1 MEVYGIDLGTT
12 YSCIAKYNGSNLE
25 VIQPRGGVQGGTVL
39 PSVVQFE
46 KNSGIP
52 IVGDTAKGNKGVRKF
67 AHQVLSLFKRKMGQ
81 DKCDHPILRNGREE
95 DVSPVECSA
104 CVLHSLLHSANE
116 QQLAKRAPIITKAV
130 ITIPAGFTNK
140 QRDCTKA
147 AAELAGIEV
156 LGLIHEPTAAAI
168 SYNIADGETI
178 LVFDFGGGTLDVSV
192 VRNQN
197 GKYEVIE
204 SCSDIEV
211 LDKYVGGQDWDD
223 KLIDLAIDQIN
234 SEIGNSESEEELEKL
249 NRDKNNIVI
258 EGVFQKEGERTKI
271 QLSGAHETTFSYLL
285 DYSTNITRSDFERRT
300 KKMVKDC
307 IKVVKETVE
316 KCQNR
321 GVHIDRCVLAGGSS
335 KMPMIREAL
344 QKELGPL
351 IGDGKPEN
359 SWFPIGDP
367 ENAIAKGAAIY
378 AFLLETKQANIQ
390 EKSSHS
396 YGTSVYKDDKDLIH
410 NLIKSTDPMKM
421 NNEVEFNLES
431 GQTSIRVDVYE
442 NNSEE
447 LDFEDTK
454 SKRKEFHVNKIYD
467 KEYVFDNPRA
477 ITNRTKV
484 NFNVLRDKDGRIS
497 ITVTCPGQ
505 HTESHYVDTIHP
517 PITEEVRNQ
526 IIQTIKLMDENW
538 GMKGMKKK

>member
-81 DKCDHPILRNGREE
+81 DKCDHPIFRNGREE
-95 DVSPVECSA
+95 EVSPVECSA

-204 SCSDIEV
+204 SCSDVEV
-211 LDKYVGGQDWDD
+211 LGKYVGGQDWDD

-234 SEIGNSESEEELEKL
+234 NEIGNSESEEELKKL
-249 NRDKNNIVI
+249 NRDKNDIVI

-300 KKMVKDC
+300 RKMVIEC
-307 IKVVKETVE
+307 IKVVKKTVE

-335 KMPMIREAL
+335 KMPMIRETL

-378 AFLLETKQANIQ
+378 AYLLETKQANIQ

-396 YGTSVYKDDKDLIH
+396 YGTSVYKDNKDLIH
-410 NLIKSTDPMKM
+410 NLIKSTDPMEK
-421 NNEVEFNLES
+421 NNKEEFNLES

-442 NNSEE
+442 NNNEE
-447 LDFEDTK
+447 IDFEDTK

-467 KEYVFDNPRA
+467 KEYVFDNPSA
-477 ITNRTKV
+477 ITSCTKLI
-484 NFNVLRDKDGRIS
+484 FNVSRDKDGRIS
-497 ITVTCPGQ
+497 IKVTCPGQ

-538 GMKGMKKK
+538 GLKKK